1 MQVASPNSALL
12 ASIPADVWLTILDPL
27 AKISGLEDFDVG
39 CELYERHHQL
49 RLVCKHFNSL
59 FQQFPQL
66 SESIWLCPGYPA
78 TCIPSLLGRIQRNS
92 GSIVSLIS
100 WRTQTDV
107 LLCAVQHAV
116 QLTKF
121 VLHDATAA
129 NVALLSALSTMQC
142 CELYQGGQG
151 MLDLQPT
158 GALIGLQRLKLC
170 CGLFS
175 NLQLAAHLTSLEIV
189 YAQASRESEC
199 QTATSLRELILKSG
213 HLHGLHSLG
222 ISGCTSLQ
230 RFVGNPGSFISAGS
244 RTDELNLRMHTTH
257 IPAVPCKLVNLTEL
271 SFGVDPQHL
280 IDLDMQWMYQ
290 LTALQSLYLYFTNV
304 AVNIGQHMTQ
314 LSSLS
319 MLSLSGDHCRI
330 NVQWHLMHALRC
342 VTFHGAIDFW
352 ANMSDLVRVNNLQS
366 LTLDNCLLLKTLT
379 NSSTLV
385 FSCTRWV

>member
-39 CELYERHHQL
+39 CKLYERHHQL

-59 FQQFPQL
+59 FQQLPLL

-78 TCIPSLLGRIQRNS
+78 TCIPSLLDRIQRNS

-116 QLTKF
+116 QLRKV

-158 GALIGLQRLKLC
+158 GALIGLQRLKL
-170 CGLFS
+170 
-175 NLQLAAHLTSLEIV
+175 
-189 YAQASRESEC
+189 
-199 QTATSLRELILKSG
+199 
-213 HLHGLHSLG
+213 
-222 ISGCTSLQ
+222 
-230 RFVGNPGSFISAGS
+230 
-244 RTDELNLRMHTTH
+244 
-257 IPAVPCKLVNLTEL
+257 
-271 SFGVDPQHL
+271 
-280 IDLDMQWMYQ
+280 
-290 LTALQSLYLYFTNV
+290 
-304 AVNIGQHMTQ
+304 
-314 LSSLS
+314 
-319 MLSLSGDHCRI
+319 
-330 NVQWHLMHALRC
+330 
-342 VTFHGAIDFW
+342 
-352 ANMSDLVRVNNLQS
+352 
-366 LTLDNCLLLKTLT
+366 
-379 NSSTLV
+379 
-385 FSCTRWV
+385 